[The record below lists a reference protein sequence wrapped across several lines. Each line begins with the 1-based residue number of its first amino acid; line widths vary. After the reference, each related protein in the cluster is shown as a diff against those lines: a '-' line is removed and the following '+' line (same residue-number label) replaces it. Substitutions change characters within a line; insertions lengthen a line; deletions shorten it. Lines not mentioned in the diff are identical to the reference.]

1 MKNIDYIGNCVS
13 LNIYF
18 LEEIQKKC
26 KEIRY
31 ETIRK
36 KLGVNYLN
44 SFFGYDKKTLNIKN
58 DYHIRFF
65 SSSFIYKNKKIKVY
79 IVVHS
84 AIEYVFQVKF

>member
-1 MKNIDYIGNCVS
+1 MKYIDYIGNCTHLELS
-13 LNIYF
+13 FLNE
-18 LEEIQKKC
+18 LQENN
-26 KEIRY
+26 KEIKY
-31 ETIRK
+31 NTIIK

-58 DYHIRFF
+58 DYYIRFF